1 MKRVLFSTKGPVII
15 YRIFLKGEGWGGGG
29 SHGFQG
35 NGGGIIRCQQSI
47 KEGTYKTDCRLT
59 VIPGGGI
66 VRILL
71 RHIGG

>member
-1 MKRVLFSTKGPVII
+1 MGRV
-15 YRIFLKGEGWGGGG
+15 GGG

-59 VIPGGGI
+59 LIPGGGI